1 MNLASA
7 LFDSLWFPP
16 PERLILESGAVHV
29 WRARLNQSPMEVR
42 RLQDALAIDERSRA
56 DRFYFRH
63 DRERFIVAR
72 GILRTILGRYLDRAP
87 ESLSFGY
94 GPYGKPALV
103 SDAGPE
109 EIRFNISHSH
119 GMVLY
124 VVTRGREIGVDL
136 ELVRDGLDI
145 EEIAEKFF
153 SHAEIAALYALP
165 VQLRR
170 RAFFLC
176 WTRKEAYIK
185 ARGEGLS
192 LPLDQFEV
200 SLVPGEPAVLMRAE
214 GEEAFRWSLRE
225 LFPAADYA
233 AAFAVEG
240 RDCNL
245 VCWQW
250 KQSSGT

>member
-56 DRFYFRH
+56 ERFYFRH

-124 VVTRGREIGVDL
+124 VVTRGPEIGVDL

-165 VQLRR
+165 VQSEDVPSFSVGLARR
-170 RAFFLC
+170 PTSRPEEKVFRCRSTNSKYRLC
-176 WTRKEAYIK
+176 PESPPY
-185 ARGEGLS
+185 
-192 LPLDQFEV
+192 
-200 SLVPGEPAVLMRAE
+200 
-214 GEEAFRWSLRE
+214 
-225 LFPAADYA
+225 
-233 AAFAVEG
+233 
-240 RDCNL
+240 
-245 VCWQW
+245 
-250 KQSSGT
+250 